1 MVPDSYYFKYE
12 NQPHNTAICTPSSI
26 KQLPRQ
32 RFYKFSSDQ
41 LLPLQVTELPPYL
54 LDYSRWVKYSGL
66 TDIQEGTSKIINH
79 MREG

>member
-1 MVPDSYYFKYE
+1 MSIIIRMVPDSYYFKYE

-41 LLPLQVTELPPYL
+41 LLPSTGDRVAAIFTRLQQMGEV
-54 LDYSRWVKYSGL
+54 
-66 TDIQEGTSKIINH
+66 
-79 MREG
+79 